1 MDVYHTFKI
10 KYIDLS
16 ESSNYKGG
24 LDGYINW
31 R

>member
-10 KYIDLS
+10 KCIDLS
-16 ESSNYKGG
+16 ESLNDKMG